1 MFTTT
6 TSAARTAGPV
16 RTTARVRRPAHVPLR
31 VALATVHVLDGGAP
45 HGALTGP
52 ARHALEKHAGLTSAQ
67 RLDLCFPTALPRVY
81 TQAQARRLADALT
94 AAGATVALTDTTSPV

>member
-1 MFTTT
+1 MSTTT
-6 TSAARTAGPV
+6 TSPARTAGSV
-16 RTTARVRRPAHVPLR
+16 RTTAPVRRPAHAPLR

-52 ARHALEKHAGLTSAQ
+52 ARHALEQHAGLTSAQ

-81 TQAQARRLADALT
+81 TQAQASRLADALT
-94 AAGATVALTDTTSPV
+94 AAGATVALTETTSSV

>member
-6 TSAARTAGPV
+6 ISAARTADPV
-16 RTTARVRRPAHVPLR
+16 RTTVRVRRPAHAPLR

-52 ARHALEKHAGLTSAQ
+52 ARHALEQHAGLTSAQ
-67 RLDLCFPTALPRVY
+67 RLDLSFPTALPRAY

-94 AAGATVALTDTTSPV
+94 AAGATVALTDTASPV

>member
-6 TSAARTAGPV
+6 TPAAHTASTV
-16 RTTARVRRPAHVPLR
+16 RTSARVRRPSHAPLR

-52 ARHALEKHAGLTSAQ
+52 ARHALEQHSGLTSAQ
-67 RLDLCFPTALPRVY
+67 RLDLCFPTTLPRAY
-81 TQAQARRLADALT
+81 TQVQARRLADALT
-94 AAGATVALTDTTSPV
+94 AAGATVVLADTTSAV